1 MALRRSFRFPRHPRS
16 GRPRLLPAGRRSHRG
31 RGAGAAFAIAMMMAL
46 TNGAYRCKSI
56 NDLTPTDLIVVSVD
70 DSASGKTSQINR
82 IQSISSA

>member
-1 MALRRSFRFPRHPRS
+1 
-16 GRPRLLPAGRRSHRG
+16 
-31 RGAGAAFAIAMMMAL
+31 MMMAL